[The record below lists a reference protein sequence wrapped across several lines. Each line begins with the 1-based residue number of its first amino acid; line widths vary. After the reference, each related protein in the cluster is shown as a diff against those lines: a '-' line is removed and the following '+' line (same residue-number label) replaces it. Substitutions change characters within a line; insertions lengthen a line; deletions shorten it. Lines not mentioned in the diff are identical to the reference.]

1 MRLKSKGQQSRH
13 LQEEVDRIKAIP
25 VTETFLSDVK
35 DAFVMLLQ
43 SRVNWE
49 KDIENS
55 LEKSGIQL
63 TLLSD
68 GLFRSLIVHEND
80 KPIRIITL
88 IN

>member
-1 MRLKSKGQQSRH
+1 VRLKSKGQQSRH